1 MLFLFETV
9 TFASVFI
16 LNFNRIYFRMA
27 GLYLHIPFCKQ
38 RCVYCDFYSTL
49 REAECS
55 VYVEALCDEMRFRNS
70 YLKGELIRTIYLG
83 GGTPSLL
90 QEEHLVRLS
99 ETWSDCFKLSSDAE
113 ITLEVNPDD
122 LSLEY
127 LQMLRNLSFN
137 RISMGIQSFKDETLR
152 TLNRR
157 HSVQQAL
164 RAVELCREAGFG
176 NLSLDLIY
184 GLPGEGLEQWK
195 ENVEQAVAL
204 RPEHLSAYLLTYE
217 EGTRLYTLR
226 AEGKVGEMPEEESFE
241 CYRFLVERLKRA
253 GYVHYEISNFALP
266 GYYSRHNSS
275 YWKGVP
281 YLGCGPSAHSYD
293 GDSRQWNTSSL
304 TRYMKGI
311 RNKEPFYEK
320 EVLDLYTRY
329 NEYIVTRLRTMWGI
343 SLEELESLFGKE
355 LSEYML
361 ANANSWI
368 KSGKMIF
375 REGILCLT
383 EQGVFVSDAIMSDL
397 IFVED

>member
-1 MLFLFETV
+1 
-9 TFASVFI
+9 
-16 LNFNRIYFRMA
+16 
-27 GLYLHIPFCKQ
+27 
-38 RCVYCDFYSTL
+38 
-49 REAECS
+49 
-55 VYVEALCDEMRFRNS
+55 
-70 YLKGELIRTIYLG
+70 
-83 GGTPSLL
+83 
-90 QEEHLVRLS
+90 
-99 ETWSDCFKLSSDAE
+99 
-113 ITLEVNPDD
+113 
-122 LSLEY
+122 
-127 LQMLRNLSFN
+127 
-137 RISMGIQSFKDETLR
+137 
-152 TLNRR
+152 
-157 HSVQQAL
+157 
-164 RAVELCREAGFG
+164 
-176 NLSLDLIY
+176 
-184 GLPGEGLEQWK
+184 
-195 ENVEQAVAL
+195 
-204 RPEHLSAYLLTYE
+204 
-217 EGTRLYTLR
+217 
-226 AEGKVGEMPEEESFE
+226 MPEEESFE

>member
-1 MLFLFETV
+1 M
-9 TFASVFI
+9 
-16 LNFNRIYFRMA
+16 R
-27 GLYLHIPFCKQ
+27 
-38 RCVYCDFYSTL
+38 L
-49 REAECS
+49 RS
-55 VYVEALCDEMRFRNS
+55 S
-70 YLKGELIRTIYLG
+70 YLKGESIRTVYLG

-90 QEEHLVRLS
+90 QKEHLVRLS
-99 ETWSDCFKLSSDAE
+99 ETWSDCFKLSPDAE
-113 ITLEVNPDD
+113 ITLEANPDD
-122 LSLEY
+122 LSREY
-127 LQMLRNLSFN
+127 LQILHNLSFN
-137 RISMGIQSFKDETLR
+137 RISIGIQSFKDETLR
-152 TLNRR
+152 ILNRR

-184 GLPGEGLEQWK
+184 GLPGEDLEQWK

-226 AEGKVGEMPEEESFE
+226 AEGKVDEMPEEESFE
-241 CYRFLVERLKRA
+241 CYRFLVERLKKA

-275 YWKGVP
+275 YWKGAP

-293 GDSRQWNTSSL
+293 GDSRQWNTSNL
-304 TRYMKGI
+304 TRYMQGI

-320 EVLDLYTRY
+320 EELDLYTRY

-343 SLEELESLFGKE
+343 PLKELESLFGKKF
-355 LSEYML
+355 SDYMF

-368 KSGKMIF
+368 KSGKLIF
-375 REGILCLT
+375 REGVLCLT

-397 IFVED
+397 LFVED